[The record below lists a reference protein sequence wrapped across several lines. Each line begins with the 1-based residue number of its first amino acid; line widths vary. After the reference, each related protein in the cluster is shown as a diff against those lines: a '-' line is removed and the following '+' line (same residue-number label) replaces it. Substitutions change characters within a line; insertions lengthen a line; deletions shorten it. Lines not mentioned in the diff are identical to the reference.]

1 MWLHFEEKWR
11 LQPLGGPRDCT
22 ICQEPLYNFN
32 VMSCDFGKHMYILRS
47 YQGNWAQELIRYTRS
62 LRWRKVMVI
71 KHYSGMASHWPVI
84 WYQVCASRTGHQK
97 TSKLSQELQSSID
110 LASFTTYLP
119 FCSPMWT
126 WTNHFLFPTHFLKWD
141 PGSVFHLAAMLW
153 SFILECDS
161 SSSCCS
167 SFSTLV
173 WFVFLSL
180 LFLSPFKKPPESSV
194 LFHALL
200 FCNPH
205 GCTRYISVCS
215 VGMRELILVILIGI
229 KEPAFTVARLP
240 RQADCMTN
248 SSHEMTKLSG
258 FLASQ

>member
-32 VMSCDFGKHMYILRS
+32 VMSWDFGKHMYILRS

-97 TSKLSQELQSSID
+97 TSKLSQELQSSIE

-126 WTNHFLFPTHFLKWD
+126 WTNHFLFPTHFLHWD
-141 PGSVFHLAAMLW
+141 PGSVFHLAAI
-153 SFILECDS
+153 SEV
-161 SSSCCS
+161 
-167 SFSTLV
+167 SFSNVTLAALV
-173 WFVFLSL
+173 AVPSRHWSGLFSYHYSFSAHLRNLLNLLYSFMHFYSVTHMDVRDIFLC
-180 LFLSPFKKPPESSV
+180 
-194 LFHALL
+194 ALL
-200 FCNPH
+200 A
-205 GCTRYISVCS
+205 
-215 VGMRELILVILIGI
+215 RE
-229 KEPAFTVARLP
+229 
-240 RQADCMTN
+240 
-248 SSHEMTKLSG
+248 S
-258 FLASQ
+258 